1 MCQDLELYLPPCLRI
16 HAPTNANATTIT
28 IRHSIQWKPFNNWE
42 KTFTMPPKRAS
53 SSATPELNA
62 EASAAATAAA
72 DGSALPD
79 AQWTAMQDILDYI
92 YDYRIAEYG
101 S

>member
-1 MCQDLELYLPPCLRI
+1 
-16 HAPTNANATTIT
+16 
-28 IRHSIQWKPFNNWE
+28 
-42 KTFTMPPKRAS
+42 MPPKRAS

-92 YDYRIAEYG
+92 YDYRIAEYEILNRFYI
-101 S
+101 STS